1 MADVEKE
8 REAFL
13 AKIGQVKPTEPKP
26 TAKKD
31 EEQFMAIFLNNKVG
45 LKINAIDLSDHVTSV
60 TLNQAFDELEVTAM
74 GDTAHKFVKGLESAT
89 LTVSFLNDTAASNVL
104 ATLQSAYGTTVAVKM
119 LQDKVGAVSATNQ
132 LYTFDILVNNLTPIN
147 GATGDMA
154 TMDITFTVNSAVTVA
169 STGSF

>member
-1 MADVEKE
+1 
-8 REAFL
+8 
-13 AKIGQVKPTEPKP
+13 
-26 TAKKD
+26 
-31 EEQFMAIFLNNKVG
+31 MAIFLNNKVG
-45 LKINAIDLSDHVTSV
+45 LKINAVDLSDHVTSV

-89 LTVSFLNDTAASNVL
+89 LTVSFLNDTATANVL
-104 ATLQSAYGTTVAVKM
+104 ATLQAAYGTTVAVKM
-119 LQDKVGAVSATNQ
+119 LQDKVAAVSATNN

-154 TMDITFTVNSAVTVA
+154 TMDITFTINSAVTVA